1 MKLRRMVVV
10 SSQKPSYSPV
20 LFPSPSASSL
30 STSAAQATSSPY
42 TFSSHYSI
50 VDSKRTPTLLYVH
63 AVSTCSDPYRE
74 GLGQGLRFAS

>member
-30 STSAAQATSSPY
+30 STSAAQATSSPS
-42 TFSSHYSI
+42 TFSSGDSI
-50 VDSKRTPTLLYVH
+50 VDSKRSPILPCVY
-63 AVSTCSDPYRE
+63 AVSTCGDPYRE